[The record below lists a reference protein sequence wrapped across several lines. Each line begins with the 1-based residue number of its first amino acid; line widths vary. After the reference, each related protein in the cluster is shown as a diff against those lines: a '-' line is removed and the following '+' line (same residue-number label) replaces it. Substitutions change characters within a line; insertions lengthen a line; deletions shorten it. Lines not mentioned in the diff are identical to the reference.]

1 MATDEPTPQ
10 GSSPPADLAEQPH
23 HAGPLMRT
31 PVRVAL
37 VVATL
42 GLSVAIYLFRDR
54 LAGLAGMGYAGI
66 FLVSLLS
73 NATLI
78 LPVPSPLLVFSM
90 GSALPFFLVGLSAG
104 VGEALGELTGYALGV
119 GGRAVIEK
127 RDTYERLQRW
137 MQRRGALTILV
148 LSIIPN
154 PVFDL
159 AGIAAGSLRY
169 PLWRFLLFC
178 WLGKTIKSTAIA
190 WLGSQSIHFVE
201 PFLR

>member
-1 MATDEPTPQ
+1 MAAEEPV
-10 GSSPPADLAEQPH
+10 PPARQAPEEREAPPQR
-23 HAGPLMRT
+23 AAPLSRT

-37 VVATL
+37 VLFTL
-42 GLSVAIYLFRDR
+42 GLSVVIYLFRDR
-54 LAGLAGMGYAGI
+54 VAGLAAVGYPGI

-104 VGEALGELTGYALGV
+104 VGEALGELTGYTLGV

-127 RDTYERLQRW
+127 RETYERLQRW

-154 PVFDL
+154 PVFDV

-178 WLGKTIKSTAIA
+178 WMGMTIKSTVIA
-190 WLGSQSIHFVE
+190 WLGSQSIRVVE
-201 PFLR
+201 PFMR

>member
-10 GSSPPADLAEQPH
+10 GSSPRADAAEQPKG
-23 HAGPLMRT
+23 AGPLMRT

-42 GLSVAIYLFRDR
+42 GLSVAIYLFRGR

-127 RDTYERLQRW
+127 RETYERLQRW

-190 WLGSQSIHFVE
+190 WLGSQSLHFVE
-201 PFLR
+201 PFLH